1 MFRRQRQDQR
11 NDGAESLAAQTSQDA
26 KAWRRYQMRQQVFAL
41 GNDYFIED
49 AEGQKVYKIDG
60 KVLRVRD
67 TLVFRDIEGQ
77 ELCRIQERLLRIRN
91 TMEIEGPGGAY
102 LASVKKALITPLRE
116 RWEVEL
122 SGGPSLQV
130 QGNILDHEYTIA
142 EGRETITEVSK
153 KWFRIR
159 DTYGVAI
166 APGQNDVLILA
177 ITVAIDMMAH
187 RRR

>member
-1 MFRRQRQDQR
+1 MFRRQRQDQH
-11 NDGAESLAAQTSQDA
+11 NDGAESLAAQAAQDA
-26 KAWRRYQMRQQVFAL
+26 NAWRRYQMRQQVFAL
-41 GNDYFIED
+41 GNDYFVED
-49 AEGQKVYKIDG
+49 AQGQKVYKIDG

-67 TLVFRDIEGQ
+67 TLVFRDMDGK
-77 ELCRIQERLLRIRN
+77 ELCKIQERMLRIRN
-91 TMEIEGPGGAY
+91 TMEIEGPGGVHMA
-102 LASVKKALITPLRE
+102 LVKKALITPLRE
-116 RWEVEL
+116 RWNVEVGNGADLEI
-122 SGGPSLQV
+122 
-130 QGNILDHEYTIA
+130 QGNILDHEYAIG
-142 EGRETITEVSK
+142 EGRETIAEVSK